1 ARTLR
6 GLAQTVAR
14 VPATTLDRMIT
25 GMLSWSNSRSADL
38 SRISVPTLVIA
49 ASEDLLVP
57 DSELIAQAIPGATLL
72 VVEGAGHAVA
82 LEFPDLVNQ
91 AITAHLG

>member
-1 ARTLR
+1 
-6 GLAQTVAR
+6 VAR

-25 GMLSWSNSRSADL
+25 GMLSWSNSRCADL
-38 SRISVPTLVIA
+38 SRISVPTLVIS

-57 DSELIAQAIPGATLL
+57 DSGLIAQAIPGATLL

-82 LEFPDLVNQ
+82 LESPDLVNQ